1 MDRHRHG
8 PLWFIFMKCEKGKQA
23 LYEMHRVSLEYNL
36 AGSVMILCVFM
47 RSVVETFNKV

>member
-8 PLWFIFMKCEKGKQA
+8 PLWFMFMKCEKGKQA

-36 AGSVMILCVFM
+36 AGSVMILCVHAF
-47 RSVVETFNKV
+47 SC